1 MNGIKMSNCKFYVNE
16 EERTIVCVI
25 PYTRGM
31 LSAFI
36 YENFRWPDLD
46 LEYGINSQLDDQ
58 LKMPSSFMGKAVCAP
73 EDEWNEELGKKIAAS
88 RCNEKI
94 AKKRLDRSVKK
105 LAEAKEDVVKA
116 ENHKRDM
123 ESYHNDAYIAY
134 NIAAMEHDLL
144 IASLHDKN

>member
-1 MNGIKMSNCKFYVNE
+1 MNFPLSKYQFYVHDN
-16 EERTIVCVI
+16 RVI
-25 PYTRGM
+25 AVSTYAGKTVRGIAICD
-31 LSAFI
+31 SNDKFDI
-36 YENFRWPDLD
+36 
-46 LEYGINSQLDDQ
+46 
-58 LKMPSSFMGKAVCAP
+58 
-73 EDEWNEELGKKIAAS
+73 ELGKKIAAA

-105 LAEAKEDVVKA
+105 LAEAKEDVAKA

>member
-1 MNGIKMSNCKFYVNE
+1 MNFPLSKYQFYVHDN
-16 EERTIVCVI
+16 RVI
-25 PYTRGM
+25 AVSTYAGKTVRGIAICD
-31 LSAFI
+31 SNDKFDI
-36 YENFRWPDLD
+36 
-46 LEYGINSQLDDQ
+46 
-58 LKMPSSFMGKAVCAP
+58 
-73 EDEWNEELGKKIAAS
+73 ELGKKIAAS

-105 LAEAKEDVVKA
+105 LAEAKEDVTKA